1 MFIEI
6 KNDSEINEDVIL
18 NSKEISVIFLKK
30 NSLHHTIRV
39 VLNNGHVVNLNN
51 SSEEE
56 AKKLYNYIK
65 GTLFKVDIKELN
77 CKNIKFILEI
87 NENNYNDDLSD
98 ALKLFNGREKEL
110 YSTIYDR
117 GGYNEYFIELN
128 SLEDLNLLASMLGRN
143 VEVSIDY
150 NNVIPRIRLNKED
163 EDK

>member
-18 NSKEISVIFLKK
+18 NSKDISVIFLKK
-30 NSLHHTIRV
+30 NSLYHTIRV

-87 NENNYNDDLSD
+87 NENNYDDNLSD
-98 ALKLFNGREKEL
+98 VLKRFNGREKEL

>member
-18 NSKEISVIFLKK
+18 NSKDISVIFLKK

-65 GTLFKVDIKELN
+65 GTLFKVDIKEYPNSSILLN
-77 CKNIKFILEI
+77 IYQQAKDFINSNS
-87 NENNYNDDLSD
+87 NE
-98 ALKLFNGREKEL
+98 
-110 YSTIYDR
+110 
-117 GGYNEYFIELN
+117 
-128 SLEDLNLLASMLGRN
+128 
-143 VEVSIDY
+143 DY
-150 NNVIPRIRLNKED
+150 
-163 EDK
+163 

>member
-6 KNDSEINEDVIL
+6 KNDSGINEDVIL
-18 NSKEISVIFLKK
+18 NSKDISVIFLKK
-30 NSLHHTIRV
+30 NSLNHTIRV

-56 AKKLYNYIK
+56 AKKLYNDIK

-87 NENNYNDDLSD
+87 NENNYDDDLSD
-98 ALKLFNGREKEL
+98 TLKRFNGREKEL

-143 VEVSIDY
+143 VEVLIDY

-163 EDK
+163 GDK

>member
-18 NSKEISVIFLKK
+18 NSKDISVIFLKK

-65 GTLFKVDIKELN
+65 GTLFKVDIKEYPNSSILLN
-77 CKNIKFILEI
+77 IYQQAKDFINSNS
-87 NENNYNDDLSD
+87 NEDYQL
-98 ALKLFNGREKEL
+98 LLF
-110 YSTIYDR
+110 
-117 GGYNEYFIELN
+117 
-128 SLEDLNLLASMLGRN
+128 
-143 VEVSIDY
+143 
-150 NNVIPRIRLNKED
+150 
-163 EDK
+163 

>member
-18 NSKEISVIFLKK
+18 NSKDISVIFLKK

-77 CKNIKFILEI
+77 CKNKT
-87 NENNYNDDLSD
+87 
-98 ALKLFNGREKEL
+98 K
-110 YSTIYDR
+110 
-117 GGYNEYFIELN
+117 
-128 SLEDLNLLASMLGRN
+128 
-143 VEVSIDY
+143 
-150 NNVIPRIRLNKED
+150 
-163 EDK
+163 

>member
-18 NSKEISVIFLKK
+18 NSKDISVIFLKK

-56 AKKLYNYIK
+56 AKKLY
-65 GTLFKVDIKELN
+65 IKELN
-77 CKNIKFILEI
+77 CKNIKFILGI
-87 NENNYNDDLSD
+87 NENNYDDDLSD
-98 ALKLFNGREKEL
+98 ALKRFNGREKEL